1 MKSWLQNNDMYMYST
16 HNEEKSL
23 VAGSF
28 TRTLMN
34 KSYKYLT
41 LISKNLYIDKLNNIV
56 NEYNNKYNITIKMES
71 VDVKSSTYF
80 GFNEKSNDEDPNFE
94 VDDHV
99 RILNIKIFLQK
110 CTFQIGLKK
119 FL

>member
-1 MKSWLQNNDMYMYST
+1 MKSWLQDNDIDMYST

-94 VDDHV
+94 VYDHV
-99 RILNIKIFLQK
+99 RTLNIKIFLQK

>member
-1 MKSWLQNNDMYMYST
+1 MKSWLQDNDIDRYST

-41 LISKNLYIDKLNNIV
+41 LISKN
-56 NEYNNKYNITIKMES
+56 
-71 VDVKSSTYF
+71 F
-80 GFNEKSNDEDPNFE
+80 
-94 VDDHV
+94 
-99 RILNIKIFLQK
+99 ILIN
-110 CTFQIGLKK
+110 
-119 FL
+119 